1 MNRLALIL
9 LSSPTLLGS
18 MLSVLLTVSPTHAA
32 EPTGAAVNSCWS
44 EPTHRTG
51 RLTCVR
57 LSQTAQ
63 PATTANNTEAQTLS
77 RDSFSSSEGSPM
89 LEFSEEESEAAVQLF
104 GCDCIVCINA
114 VRQMRGLAPIT

>member
-44 EPTHRTG
+44 EPTHRTS

-77 RDSFSSSEGSPM
+77 RDSFSSAEGSPM